1 MSNPKSSPAS
11 LVNLLMKEQ
20 APRIDKRNNK
30 SADHTHTLH
39 PQQMISHQ
47 KHPIN
52 LKFINS
58 NLCSPRISQPK
69 KRKIWQKQDGS
80 LMLSI
85 LWPIKIFNKCKN
97 MSTKC
102 YTTHHMYNLQGFVLI
117 ITGLDTNKPNVHL
130 TTPKPNKKSVC
141 HETITTH

>member
-58 NLCSPRISQPK
+58 NSCSPRISQPQ
-69 KRKIWQKQDGS
+69 KRKIWQKQGSS

-97 MSTKC
+97 MSTKY
-102 YTTHHMYNLQGFVLI
+102 YTIHHMYNLQVFVLI

-130 TTPKPNKKSVC
+130 TTSKPNKKYQCVVKP
-141 HETITTH
+141 